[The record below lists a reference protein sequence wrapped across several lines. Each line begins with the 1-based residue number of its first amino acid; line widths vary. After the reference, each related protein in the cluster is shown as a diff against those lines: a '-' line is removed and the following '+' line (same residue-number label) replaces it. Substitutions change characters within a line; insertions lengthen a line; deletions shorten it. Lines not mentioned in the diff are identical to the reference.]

1 MKKKA
6 AKAAPKKTMMKRPA
20 AKKAPQQMQQQ
31 ASPVPAQQAP
41 QPPMGTP
48 APGTNGPM
56 MRKGGTI
63 KKKAKAG
70 FDLNKDGKTT
80 FKDVLI
86 GRGVLPKKAKCGTK
100 MKKAQIGTKF
110 GDMGKSTSMP
120 GIPTRNNA
128 GSSQQKM
135 NDNIKKINMSDAA
148 SSMKK
153 NMAGLAK
160 TGKSM
165 KKAQTGE
172 KLYPTSGVGGKDMPA
187 KSGKSMKKCKYGC
200 K

>member
-1 MKKKA
+1 MATMKKKS
-6 AKAAPKKTMMKRPA
+6 AKAAPKKTMMKRPS
-20 AKKAPQQMQQQ
+20 AKKAQQPAPQQ
-31 ASPVPAQQAP
+31 APPVPTQQTP

-86 GRGVLPKKAKCGTK
+86 GRGVLPKNAKSGAK
-100 MKKAQIGTKF
+100 MKKAQNSSIMRPVGLNIGSAIQ
-110 GDMGKSTSMP
+110 DMQQLRKERMDREKAKENNTTPSSTTPSKRP
-120 GIPTRNNA
+120 N
-128 GSSQQKM
+128 S
-135 NDNIKKINMSDAA
+135 NMS
-148 SSMKK
+148 
-153 NMAGLAK
+153 NP
-160 TGKSM
+160 
-165 KKAQTGE
+165 
-172 KLYPTSGVGGKDMPA
+172 YPTSGVSSATLA
-187 KSGKSMKKCKYGC
+187 KSGKTVKKAKAKSGGSMKKCRYGC